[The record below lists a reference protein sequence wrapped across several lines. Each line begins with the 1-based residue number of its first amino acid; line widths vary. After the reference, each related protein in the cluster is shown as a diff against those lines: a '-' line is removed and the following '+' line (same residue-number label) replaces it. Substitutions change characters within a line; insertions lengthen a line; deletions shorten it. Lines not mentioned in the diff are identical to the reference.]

1 MVRQL
6 HLNTFFKKFTAS
18 WQDGDRPVVGKTAT
32 ITTLV
37 ERPNRGA
44 LPRKEKGR

>member
-6 HLNTFFKKFTAS
+6 HLDTFFKKFTTS
-18 WQDGDRPVVGKTAT
+18 WQNRDRPVVRKTAT
-32 ITTLV
+32 IKTLV

-44 LPRKEKGR
+44 LPRKGRGS